1 MKKYEV
7 HYYDHGD
14 RLLEYMLYDCLESA
28 ITAGIYWLNN
38 SSVKHKLSYVQIFRV
53 DNDIDYTTIAELN
66 K

>member
-7 HYYDHGD
+7 HYYDYGD
-14 RLLEYMLYDCLESA
+14 RLLEYMTYDCLESA

-38 SSVKHKLSYVQIFRV
+38 SSVRNKLSYVQIFRV
-53 DNDIDYTTIAELN
+53 DNGIEYITIAELN